1 VVWYKT
7 LTAAKLRRRTMYQA
21 RHSCNALAAGEN
33 PAWVAA
39 VLGHKGAE
47 ILFSVYAR
55 YIPNK
60 TRRDGSAFAARMSE
74 TPTVHQGRQVAEQN
88 A

>member
-1 VVWYKT
+1 
-7 LTAAKLRRRTMYQA
+7 MYQTRRSFA
-21 RHSCNALAAGEN
+21 SNALAAGEN

-39 VLGHKGAE
+39 QLGHRGAE
-47 ILFSVYAR
+47 ILFDVYAR

-60 TRRDGSAFAARMSE
+60 TRRDGSAFSASARME
-74 TPTVHQGRQVAEQN
+74 GEGQKVVGQGRQTGEQN